1 MVPSSY
7 HKQPDIPFDAPEIIG
22 GAAFTDVLLVSC
34 ISQLSIDVGHS
45 PRSLMVPSSYQK
57 QPDGPF
63 NAPEII
69 GGATFT
75 DMLMLQT
82 Y

>member
-34 ISQLSIDVGHS
+34 ISQLSIDVGYS
-45 PRSLMVPSSYQK
+45 TGNFMVPSSFHK
-57 QPDGPF
+57 QLDSPF
-63 NAPEII
+63 DALEII
-69 GGATFT
+69 RGAGHF
-75 DMLMLQT
+75 D
-82 Y
+82 